1 MELRQI
7 EYLLAVVDEGSFT
20 AASERLTVAQSAISH
35 QVAKLERELELVL
48 LIRGRPA
55 VTPTPAGEV
64 FIGRMRR
71 VVAEL
76 AAARSEAQS
85 LKGVT
90 VGAVSFG
97 ATFPAAS
104 LNIPNILARFRT
116 RRPGIQ
122 VSLREG
128 TTAELL
134 ALLKHDVLDSAVV
147 SIDAAELPSGLE
159 GVVVDRDDLVLVGPV
174 GHRLEVFDKVPI
186 RELDGEDQVGFR
198 RGAGLRAAADDVLTA
213 HGIVPRVTIESN
225 EMPVLVGLVANGLGV
240 AILPQRF
247 VSEPT
252 PGVFS
257 RPIVPPINPPLS
269 LVWRNGR
276 QYPPAAEDFLRF
288 IAAEAPPA

>member
-48 LIRGRPA
+48 LLRGRPA
-55 VTPTPAGEV
+55 VTATPAGDV

-174 GHRLEVFDKVPI
+174 GHRLEVLEKVPI

-198 RGAGLRAAADDVLTA
+198 RGAGLRAAADEMLSA

-240 AILPQRF
+240 AILPKRF

-252 PGVFS
+252 AGVFS
-257 RPIVPPINPPLS
+257 RPVVPPINPPLS

-288 IAAEAPPA
+288 IAAEASPA